1 VAVLREV
8 HYLNIRGRDHIP
20 ESASSIYKMNETLRQ
35 YVANLD
41 LTVQWYN
48 KVRESVLEVE
58 FPLIEGQLQEI
69 DVQLEKAE
77 KELNWNSESA
87 WAYIQ
92 ETRDKVHD
100 LEQRV
105 QKTKDNV
112 EQIQKLMATWSKL
125 PLFERKEGKN
135 ESLLNLDDREERL
148 KKRYDEIEKTG
159 EKIHGLLNDNLEL
172 FKANN
177 DTDIW
182 RAYVDYVD
190 EMVVDGFFSTI
201 HCSLKFL
208 LDNTEGKTDLAPLFE
223 AHLELQVPEMIFAP
237 SLDFGVADGFY
248 DIIDGLIGD
257 IYKQA
262 SKIKRLA
269 SHSGQEHYQVL
280 TRYYHIHANQCASY
294 FQPDLEETEEL
305 SEMRNDQMD
314 RVQSI
319 MNKACEYRNSYENYA
334 YLWVD
339 DRNEFMR
346 QFLLYNHVLTT
357 EEIEAH
363 AEDGVPECPPTLDQ
377 FKDQV
382 F

>member
-1 VAVLREV
+1 MYPISDCRLRKSSCKPSLLIHFQLVAVLREV
-8 HYLNIRGRDHIP
+8 HYLNIRAKEDIP
-20 ESASSIYKMNETLRQ
+20 ESASEIYKKIDTLRQ

-48 KVRESVLEVE
+48 KIRETILEVE

-77 KELNWNSESA
+77 KDLNWNSDGA
-87 WAYIQ
+87 WEYIQ

-112 EQIQKLMATWSKL
+112 EQVQKLMATWSKQ

-135 ESLLNLDDREERL
+135 ESLLNLDDREDRL

-159 EKIHGLLNDNLEL
+159 EKIHGLIKENLDL
-172 FKANN
+172 FRA
-177 DTDIW
+177 DSSSDIW
-182 RAYVDYVD
+182 KAYVDYVD

-208 LDNTEGKTDLAPLFE
+208 LDNTEGKTEQNPLFE
-223 AHLELQVPEMIFAP
+223 AHLELQVPEMVFTP

-248 DIIDGLIGD
+248 DLIDGLIGD

-269 SHSGQEHYQVL
+269 AHSGQEHYQVPFPLL
-280 TRYYHIHANQCASY
+280 TSRKQY
-294 FQPDLEETEEL
+294 
-305 SEMRNDQMD
+305 
-314 RVQSI
+314 
-319 MNKACEYRNSYENYA
+319 
-334 YLWVD
+334 
-339 DRNEFMR
+339 
-346 QFLLYNHVLTT
+346 
-357 EEIEAH
+357 
-363 AEDGVPECPPTLDQ
+363 
-377 FKDQV
+377 
-382 F
+382 